1 MQISFQEYW
10 RPQGPNERRYDEI
23 RKGNQQCRDGFLE
36 ANEKG
41 FDTSRKATRDY
52 LNWKLWKRVFL
63 IFVFTLLLIY
73 LMQPSQPSHATSRRT
88 RPLHPALNLT
98 THDIFPT
105 DWSSFA
111 YSQYATNEAYLCNSA
126 TIFSSLRRLNTKA
139 SLLLLYPSE
148 WDPDVPS
155 QQDSRVSRTLRLL
168 RDEYLVDLQPI
179 TPLFLG
185 AQTTWADSFTKL
197 IVFNQTQY
205 DRLLHLDSDATVL
218 QNLDHLFLL
227 PPAPVALPRAY
238 WLPDPATLSTQ
249 IMLVQPSTKEF
260 ARILSAMYT
269 KRRDDYDMEIVNK
282 LYANNSIIL
291 PHRDY
296 DLLTGEFRN
305 APNEH
310 AQYLGSAEE
319 EWDARKAIE
328 EAKYVHFSDWPHPK
342 PWITT
347 VNETLKSMA
356 PNCSINGTGDED
368 CSDRDI
374 WTGLYDDFRT
384 RRAALCPEMAESQT
398 TNAADR

>member
-1 MQISFQEYW
+1 
-10 RPQGPNERRYDEI
+10 
-23 RKGNQQCRDGFLE
+23 
-36 ANEKG
+36 
-41 FDTSRKATRDY
+41 
-52 LNWKLWKRVFL
+52 
-63 IFVFTLLLIY
+63 
-73 LMQPSQPSHATSRRT
+73 MQPSQPSHATSRRT